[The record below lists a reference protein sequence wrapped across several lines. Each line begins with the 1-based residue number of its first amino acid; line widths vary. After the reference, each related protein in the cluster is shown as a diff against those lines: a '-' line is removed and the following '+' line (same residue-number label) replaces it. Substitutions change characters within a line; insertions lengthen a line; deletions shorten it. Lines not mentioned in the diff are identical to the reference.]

1 VVQEVLVV
9 EEQEVVQVE
18 LQQYQVQLIPE
29 AVEVEEL
36 LVLVAD
42 LK

>member
-1 VVQEVLVV
+1 VV

-29 AVEVEEL
+29 VVEVEEL
-36 LVLVAD
+36 VVQVAD